1 VVHHGG
7 RGTYPKMTRSGIDA
21 YGHILVFESR
31 AILDQTEVL
40 PVDMLQSEKQ
50 SLAHVDDAAKPKDR
64 LHPYAINWLSLG
76 FRPTRPLPGG
86 RVGR

>member
-1 VVHHGG
+1 
-7 RGTYPKMTRSGIDA
+7 MTGSGVDA
-21 YGHILVFESR
+21 YGHILVVESR

-40 PVDMLQSEKQ
+40 PGDILRSEEQ
-50 SLAHVDDAAKPKDR
+50 SLVNSNDAAKPKDR